1 MPYWLV
7 YVVVML
13 LWTSSKP
20 YRKQGY
26 SFLYGKLYLSSSE
39 GIASS
44 VGGYALAEGESYGL

>member
-1 MPYWLV
+1 MAYSFV

-39 GIASS
+39 GIALSA
-44 VGGYALAEGESYGL
+44 GGYALAEGGSYGL